1 MADKSIT
8 GLTAAGTIT
17 GAELVKV
24 VQSGNSR
31 KATLSAIIAAL
42 APVGIDGEDGR
53 TVLSGTGV
61 PDDGSD
67 GVDGD
72 FYIRTTNYVIYG
84 PKTAGAWGAGTSL
97 VGPPGADG
105 ADGDDGLD
113 GVDGASFLSGS
124 VPPTGGVGNDGDM
137 YLDYTNYDIYGPKT
151 GGSWGTGTSI
161 LGTIGSDGTDGVD
174 GVDGKTILYGAVD
187 PTTEGVDGDFY
198 INTSTHF
205 IYGPKASGTWPA
217 GTSLVGPPGDD
228 GLDGVDGTDGRT
240 ILYGTAAPTTEGEDG
255 DFYIRTTTS
264 FLYGPK
270 AGGSWPA
277 GTSLVGAPG
286 ADGLDGVDGT
296 DGVDGVDGRTILNG
310 TVNPTTQGE
319 DGDFYI
325 NTATVTLFGP
335 KASGTWPSG
344 IPLNKPTESIIIAV
358 GDETTALST
367 GTAKVT
373 FRMPYAFTL
382 TAVRA
387 SLTTAQSSGSIVT
400 VDINEGGS
408 SILSTKLTIDNSEK
422 TSTTANNSPV
432 ISDASLADDAEITI
446 DIDQVGVG
454 GAGLKVILIGSRT

>member
-8 GLTAAGTIT
+8 GLTAASTIT
-17 GAELVKV
+17 GTELTKI
-24 VQSGNSR
+24 VQGGNSR
-31 KATLSAIIAAL
+31 KVTLAAIIAAL
-42 APVGIDGEDGR
+42 APAGIDGEDGR
-53 TVLSGTGV
+53 TVLSGTGA
-61 PDDGSD
+61 PSGGT

-72 FYIRTTNYVIYG
+72 FYIRTSNYVIYG
-84 PKTAGAWGAGTSL
+84 PKTAGAWGTGVSL
-97 VGPPGADG
+97 VGPPGSDGADG
-105 ADGDDGLD
+105 ADGLD
-113 GVDGASFLSGS
+113 GTDGTSLLSGT
-124 VPPTGGVGNDGDM
+124 VPPTGGVGNDGDF
-137 YLDYTNYDIYGPKT
+137 YLDYNLYDIYGPKT
-151 GGSWGTGTSI
+151 GGSWGSGTSI
-161 LGTIGSDGTDGVD
+161 LGTVGSDGTDGVD
-174 GVDGKTILYGAVD
+174 GV
-187 PTTEGVDGDFY
+187 
-198 INTSTHF
+198 
-205 IYGPKASGTWPA
+205 
-217 GTSLVGPPGDD
+217 
-228 GLDGVDGTDGRT
+228 DGRT
-240 ILYGTAAPTTEGEDG
+240 ILYGTAAPTTEGQDG
-255 DFYIRTTTS
+255 DFYIRTSTN
-264 FLYGPK
+264 FIYGPK

-286 ADGLDGVDGT
+286 FDGLDGVDGT

-446 DIDQVGVG
+446 DVDQVGVG
-454 GAGLKVILIGSRT
+454 GAGLKVVLIGSRT